1 MPSCCYSEEYEE
13 HFTPREASR
22 TARRFRRRG
31 LRGSALELVDAVTAT
46 GLDGATVLEV
56 GGGVGHLHVR
66 LLQMGAASAVNVELS
81 PSWETAAGDLLADL
95 GLDDRVDRRIGDLVD
110 DAAELPEADVVVL
123 HRVMCCYPDW
133 RAMADAAVSRADRV
147 LGITIPVDRWWTRAV
162 VWGENRIRTLRG
174 RSFRTYVHPADD
186 VFAHIRQQGFRTVH
200 DRHSLVWRTVV
211 LERTG

>member
-1 MPSCCYSEEYEE
+1 MPSCCYREEYGE

-31 LRGSALELVDAVTAT
+31 LRGSALELVHAVTAT

-66 LLQMGAASAVNVELS
+66 LLQAGAASAVNVELS

-110 DAAELPEADVVVL
+110 DAAELPDADVVVL

-147 LGITIPVDRWWTRAV
+147 LGITIPVDRWWTRAA
-162 VWGENRIRTLRG
+162 VWAENRIRALRG

-186 VFAHIRQQGFRTVH
+186 VFAHIRRQGFRTVH
-200 DRHSLVWRTVV
+200 DHHRLVWRTVV